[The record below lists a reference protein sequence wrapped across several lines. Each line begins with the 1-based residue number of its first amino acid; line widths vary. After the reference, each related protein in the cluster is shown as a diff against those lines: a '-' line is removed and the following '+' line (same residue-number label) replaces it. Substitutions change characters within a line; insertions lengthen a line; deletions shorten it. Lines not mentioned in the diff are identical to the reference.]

1 MGRRSIA
8 RQLTV
13 LIAGIL
19 SAGFLGLGIYFYVA
33 TDRHF
38 REIDRATLENA
49 IKRVRYVLDRNV
61 VGTDR
66 QALHSRLDSIMVG
79 HDRVSLRV
87 TAGDGAP
94 LAADSEIS
102 FPEKLART
110 VMSRATVDHG
120 VLFSWE
126 QGGHLYRGLAARLL
140 SPADAPE
147 PLQVL
152 AALNIDH
159 HKAFMAVVVRA
170 MWISIACAV
179 AVSILVSVFI
189 ARRGMRPLARLTS
202 QVNAISSNRLKQR
215 IATDDLPVELIGLSE
230 AFNAMLAR
238 LDASFARLSEFSA
251 DIAHEL
257 RTPVS
262 NLLTQTQVMLTR
274 PRSVEE
280 YRDVLA
286 SNAEE
291 LERLSRMVSDMLF
304 LAKTDNAPTLTH
316 RERVELEREVGDLFE
331 FYEAL
336 AAEKSIELRLNGT
349 LSVRGDR
356 AMLRRAINNLISNA
370 IRYTPSGGCIE
381 IDLERDGNHAVI
393 NVTNPGE
400 PIPEAAHEHLFER
413 FYRADTARTRDTE
426 GAGLGL
432 AIVKAIARSHG
443 GDVGVASSARS
454 NTFTVWFPV
463 DRPGDQQK

>member
-1 MGRRSIA
+1 MRRRSIA

-19 SAGFLGLGIYFYVA
+19 GIGFLGLGVYFYVA
-33 TDRHF
+33 TDHHF
-38 REIDRATLENA
+38 KEIDRAALNNA
-49 IKRVRYVLDRNV
+49 IERVRYVLNRDV
-61 VGTDR
+61 TGSDR
-66 QALHSRLDSIMVG
+66 QALHARLDSIMVG

-87 TAGDGAP
+87 ATGDGIP

-102 FPEKLART
+102 FPENLAQAA
-110 VMSRATVDHG
+110 MSRASIDHG
-120 VLFSWE
+120 VLFGW
-126 QGGHLYRGLAARLL
+126 QQNGHRYRGLAARLL

-159 HKAFMAVVVRA
+159 HKAFMTVVVRA
-170 MWISIACAV
+170 MWISIACAI
-179 AVSILVSVFI
+179 AVSVLASVFI
-189 ARRGMRPLARLTS
+189 ARRGMRPLTRLTS

-215 IATDDLPVELIGLSE
+215 IATDDLPVELTGLGD
-230 AFNAMLAR
+230 AFNAMLVR

-262 NLLTQTQVMLTR
+262 NLLTQTQVMLSK

-304 LAKTDNAPTLTH
+304 LAKTDNAPTLAH
-316 RERVELEREVGDLFE
+316 RERVDLEKEVGDLFE

-336 AAEKSIELRLNGT
+336 AAEKSIDLRLNGV
-349 LSVRGDR
+349 LSVTGDR
-356 AMLRRAINNLISNA
+356 AMLRRALNNLLSNA
-370 IRYTPSGGCIE
+370 VRYTPTGGCIE
-381 IDLERDGNHAVI
+381 VELVRDGTNAVI

-400 PIPEAAHEHLFER
+400 PIPESVREQLFER
-413 FYRADTARTRDTE
+413 FYRADMARARDTE

-443 GDVGVASSARS
+443 GGVGVESSDRS
-454 NTFTVWFPV
+454 NTFTVWFPI
-463 DRPGDQQK
+463 DRLDDQRK